1 MTIAKV
7 HRDLSSLAYGTY
19 VLEGRK
25 AEYDTSED
33 IPEID
38 DLIRVA
44 EEIEEE
50 MSRIDPAPFA
60 DGDGVWDA
68 LVIDMSGGQW

>member
-1 MTIAKV
+1 MTRP
-7 HRDLSSLAYGTY
+7 H
-19 VLEGRK
+19 
-25 AEYDTSED
+25 

-50 MSRIDPAPFA
+50 MSRIDPTPFA

-68 LVIDMSGGQW
+68 LVIDMSGGRW